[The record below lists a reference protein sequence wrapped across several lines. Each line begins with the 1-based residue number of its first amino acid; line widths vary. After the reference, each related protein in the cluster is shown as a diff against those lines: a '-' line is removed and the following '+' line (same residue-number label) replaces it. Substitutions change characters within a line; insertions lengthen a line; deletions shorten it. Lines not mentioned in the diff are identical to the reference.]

1 MDQPEAVSPS
11 DRTMMI
17 GVLATLNAA
26 FTGGIR
32 DPDDVVTLIE
42 HMMQRYRA
50 DLGRHLG
57 RAPSEFDCQQALEQI
72 HRLRVSIG
80 EYS

>member
-1 MDQPEAVSPS
+1 MI
-11 DRTMMI
+11 I
-17 GVLATLNAA
+17 GVLANLSAA
-26 FTGGIR
+26 FTGSIR
-32 DPDDVVTLIE
+32 DSGEAVTLME

-50 DLGRHLG
+50 DLGSHLG
-57 RAPSEFDCQQALEQI
+57 RAPSEYDCRQALEQQV

>member
-1 MDQPEAVSPS
+1 ML
-11 DRTMMI
+11 I
-17 GVLATLNAA
+17 GVLANLSAA

-32 DPDDVVTLIE
+32 DSGDAVSLIE

-57 RAPSEFDCQQALEQI
+57 RAATEFECQQALEQQV